1 MSAVAKKRLTEISFG
16 AHHPKTYVVPVAQA
30 RHLQKLAEACQI
42 KDDEDLV
49 DADKVFKNIFKDL
62 PKPAVLL
69 CGCRTRDG
77 LTQVELARKIKTNQS
92 AISAM
97 EAGTRSV
104 GKIVAK
110 KLAKIFD
117 TDYRAFLSR

>member
-1 MSAVAKKRLTEISFG
+1 MSAVAKT
-16 AHHPKTYVVPVAQA
+16 HPNQV
-30 RHLQKLAEACQI
+30 
-42 KDDEDLV
+42 KDGETLL
-49 DADKVFKNIFKDL
+49 DADEVFKNIFKDL

-77 LTQVELARKIKTNQS
+77 LTQVELAKKLKTNQS

-97 EAGTRSV
+97 EAGTRPI

-110 KLAKIFD
+110 KLANIFD
-117 TDYRAFLSR
+117 TDYRAFII

>member
-1 MSAVAKKRLTEISFG
+1 MSAVAKTRLTEISFG
-16 AHHPKTYVVPVAQA
+16 INHPKTYLVPVAQA
-30 RHLQKLAEACQI
+30 RHLQKLTEVCQV
-42 KDDEDLV
+42 KNDDALL
-49 DADKVFKNIFKDL
+49 DADEVFKNIFKDL

-77 LTQVELARKIKTNQS
+77 LTQVELAKKLKTNQS

-97 EAGTRSV
+97 EAGTRPI

-110 KLAKIFD
+110 KLANIFD
-117 TDYRAFLSR
+117 TDYRAFII